1 MSAQLLSDRPASSAS
16 FDRWQL
22 EPGQTAMHD
31 VAAHTSIV
39 AVAGDI
45 DLTFRDHSL
54 AWLGADMPVVRVTV
68 REGERY
74 RIEQRGAIRLA
85 ALART
90 NVGRCIV
97 HVESAHVAAR
107 FAATWQAWFTYL
119 RSHLRDATRSGARS

>member
-1 MSAQLLSDRPASSAS
+1 MSALSLFDRPTSCAS
-16 FDRWQL
+16 FERWQL

-54 AWLGADMPVVRVTV
+54 AWLGADMPVVCVTV

-74 RIEQRGAIRLA
+74 WIEQRGAIWLA
-85 ALART
+85 ASART
-90 NVGRCIV
+90 HSKQRNRCIV
-97 HVESAHVAAR
+97 HAESARTASRYAFAAR
-107 FAATWQAWFTYL
+107 LQVWTRMWL
-119 RSHLRDATRSGARS
+119 RT